1 MKLIANRQLCFG
13 NNVVEGGD
21 EFEMPDDVAADL
33 MKREVARR
41 AEPPKILY
49 ETKPA
54 RMETPTIEP
63 ESPEVTARQPFR
75 NVPVLDEES
84 PQLAPASNPMLPE
97 SDVSEQRTTD
107 PSGRRKRSR
116 FGAGR

>member
-13 NNVVEGGD
+13 NNVVEGGE

-33 MKREVARR
+33 MRREVARR

-54 RMETPTIEP
+54 RMETPTIQP

-75 NVPVLDEES
+75 NVPVLDEE
-84 PQLAPASNPMLPE
+84 PQAVAPAGDPVLPE
-97 SDVSEQRTTD
+97 SDIHEQRTAD
-107 PSGRRKRSR
+107 PSGRRKRAR
-116 FGAGR
+116 FGSGR